1 MSDFRRC
8 GGFDCPL
15 AAKCYRCMA
24 GPMEE
29 GDEFMP
35 EYWGDDG
42 CDWYV
47 AMDKK
52 KRKVREQ

>member
-1 MSDFRRC
+1 
-8 GGFDCPL
+8 
-15 AAKCYRCMA
+15 MA

-42 CDWYV
+42 CDWYIP
-47 AMDKK
+47 MDKK
-52 KRKVREQ
+52 KRKERDA

>member
-1 MSDFRRC
+1 
-8 GGFDCPL
+8 
-15 AAKCYRCMA
+15 MA

-29 GDEFMP
+29 GDEFMS

-47 AMDKK
+47 AVDKK
-52 KRKVREQ
+52 KRKKRDA